1 MSMIRSLSHMLLSG
15 IFIAGG
21 ADAFLKPGPR
31 VNKVE
36 ASGIPEPEQAVVFN
50 GAVMVIAG
58 LALAL
63 GIAPKLAAAVL
74 IGTLVPTTFVGHP
87 FWKEETV
94 AGRKNQLTQFFK
106 NLGLIGGLV
115 LVLLEK

>member
-1 MSMIRSLSHMLLSG
+1 MSMFKSHGHLLLAG
-15 IFIAGG
+15 IFISGG
-21 ADAFLKPGPR
+21 TNTFMSPESRAI
-31 VNKVE
+31 KV
-36 ASGIPEPEQAVVFN
+36 AKAGIPNPKGAAMLN
-50 GAVMVIAG
+50 GATMVVAG
-58 LALAL
+58 TALACDF
-63 GIAPKLAAAVL
+63 APKLAAAVL

-115 LVLLEK
+115 LV

>member
-36 ASGIPEPEQAVVFN
+36 ASGIPEPEKAVVF
-50 GAVMVIAG
+50 
-58 LALAL
+58 
-63 GIAPKLAAAVL
+63 
-74 IGTLVPTTFVGHP
+74 
-87 FWKEETV
+87 
-94 AGRKNQLTQFFK
+94 RKPLPY
-106 NLGLIGGLV
+106 
-115 LVLLEK
+115 